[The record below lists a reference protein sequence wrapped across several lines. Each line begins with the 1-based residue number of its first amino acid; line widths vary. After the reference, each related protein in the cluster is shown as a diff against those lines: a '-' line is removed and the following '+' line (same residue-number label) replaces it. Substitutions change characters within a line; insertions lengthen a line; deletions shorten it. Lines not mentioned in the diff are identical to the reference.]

1 MSRKVL
7 LHFNEGEDAELHM
20 TLKLTLP
27 KKWVAEQSPLKVLE
41 VRCVR
46 CVAGLLSNCFA
57 CH

>member
-41 VRCVR
+41 VR
-46 CVAGLLSNCFA
+46 
-57 CH
+57 